1 MGSKNESVGDDSS
14 SLIDGRLK
22 PKKSER
28 TFSNQEGALTIMT
41 GGPTV
46 KKKSWKPE
54 TFTGPQN
61 SATDRLQSALKAQL
75 VKTRDRIQRE
85 LRKDQDGLRQVKKNR
100 EDCGVELYG
109 MQQQLALLQKK
120 LDETEERHAHNIQER
135 QGIDGRL
142 IGLRD
147 ELKSQIAKKHDLVKK
162 VSKRKDDL
170 DAVESSLRQAQ
181 KFNQEAKKE
190 VAITKR
196 AASKA
201 KETVKGAEKSKEA
214 QDLYIDELNR
224 QIQNLETELALV
236 TEELILQEKETKESD
251 AMIKDMSLELED
263 LSSEK
268 KRLVQQW
275 NSAIM
280 ALGRRDQ
287 VLTAAAKAVKKA
299 QNAVKDNESEL
310 IGLKRDYFNL
320 STEKEKRQFD
330 RSRIKNEV
338 KVLDENVQQARS
350 DQEMLASQIELISKI
365 MTKTQEDCLSEERAT
380 KRHKSS
386 AAILVH
392 KIEGMSSERRA
403 LEER

>member
-1 MGSKNESVGDDSS
+1 MGSKNKKVGDDSG
-14 SLIDGRLK
+14 SLVDGGSKANELGMK
-22 PKKSER
+22 
-28 TFSNQEGALTIMT
+28 FSNQEGAMQEK
-41 GGPTV
+41 PV
-46 KKKSWKPE
+46 KNNARKSE
-54 TFTGPQN
+54 TFSEPQN
-61 SATDRLQSALKAQL
+61 PAIDRLQSALKAQL
-75 VKTRDRIQRE
+75 IKTRDRIQRE
-85 LRKDQDGLRQVKKNR
+85 LREDQDGLRQVKKDR

-120 LDETEERHAHNIQER
+120 VDETEEKHTNYIHDR
-135 QGIDGRL
+135 QRIEEKL

-147 ELKSQIAKKHDLVKK
+147 KFKSQIAKKHDLVKK

-170 DAVESSLRQAQ
+170 DAAESSLRQAQ

-201 KETVKGAEKSKEA
+201 EETVNGAEKSKEA
-214 QDLYIDELNR
+214 QDLYINEMNR
-224 QIQNLETELALV
+224 QIRNLETELVLV
-236 TEELILQEKETKESD
+236 AEELILHKKQTQESD
-251 AMIKDMSLELED
+251 AMIKDMLLELEG

-287 VLTAAAKAVKKA
+287 ALTAAATAVKKA
-299 QNAVKDNESEL
+299 QNAAKDSASEL
-310 IGLKRDYFNL
+310 MGLKRDYFNL
-320 STEKEKRQFD
+320 SAEKEKRQFD
-330 RSRIKNEV
+330 RSRIKNEI
-338 KVLDENVQQARS
+338 KFLDENVQKARS
-350 DQEMLASQIELISKI
+350 EQEMLASQIGLIFKI
-365 MTKTQEDCLSEERAT
+365 MTKTQEDCLLEERAA

-386 AAILVH
+386 DAVLVH
-392 KIEGMSSERRA
+392 KIEGISSERRV